1 MFFLVLLCIPV
12 HPVYASSSNGAFS
25 PTISIQQFER
35 SEEGN
40 IQVKIKCQQT
50 SSTPASPTYTMLYVK
65 MSEGSLN
72 GCTAKIVDENG
83 TVHNSVFQ
91 QTSENLWRLD
101 NVATCYRY
109 NRPLYVSFTFNCLK
123 SIHFEAKYSISDG
136 GAITENSDTESKDI
150 VNPVLSVQS
159 VPQNLN
165 LGERLDPDK
174 CVTNIKYGGEPIDN
188 SRCAIYFKEES
199 EKDLIDNVSLK
210 SRTVVVEFEGL
221 QTDVNVPLNI
231 TFGNSLV
238 LYGYNADGEKTIC
251 ACPLLNGKV
260 TAFSGNHEL
269 SNLPVNPSY
278 GNKLY
283 CSVDVHSFLKTS
295 VVSDKSQYHLEVKG
309 TDKQDQCIKSWK
321 WRRVTSG
328 DVVKVYHSNPDFNN
342 YYCKNEKLNATEGK
356 QEVYY
361 RIEGSSYIP
370 MDINKVKLRS
380 ITVPFNASK
389 EYLDQHGSDLIDNPQ
404 HLNFSFSKFISYPDT
419 TSSGE
424 KPCVIEI
431 KEPTASGKYA
441 LFHYNVNVTVQ
452 EELSLEIPSMLNFK
466 KVKNSSN
473 QQIIQRE
480 SMDKDIVIH
489 NARQTQ
495 NNWKLMLSASK
506 SEIGS
511 YCVFRRENGAEV
523 SLKEPV
529 CIFKADVSKLDSDE
543 INISKSWKENTG
555 LLLDIPP
562 KTFISPGSYFLQL
575 NWNIVK
581 GP

>member
-123 SIHFEAKYSISDG
+123 SIHFEAYYSISDG
-136 GAITENSDTESKDI
+136 AAITENSDTVSKDI
-150 VNPVLSVQS
+150 VNPVLSAQS
-159 VPQNLN
+159 IPQNLT
-165 LGERLDPDK
+165 LGERLDPSA
-174 CVTNIKYGGEPIDN
+174 CVTNIEYGGESIDIN
-188 SRCAIYFKEES
+188 RCAIFFKENP
-199 EKDLIDNVSLK
+199 EKDLIDNVALK
-210 SRTVVVEFEGL
+210 SRTVVVEFGGL

-231 TFGNSLV
+231 SFGNSLV
-238 LYGYNADGEKTIC
+238 LYGYNGDGEKTIG
-251 ACPLLNGKV
+251 AYPLLNSKV

-269 SNLPVNPSY
+269 SDLPVNPSY

-283 CSVDVHSFLKTS
+283 CSIDVYPFSKS
-295 VVSDKSQYHLEVKG
+295 AVVSDKSQYHLEVKG
-309 TDKQDQCIKSWK
+309 TDNQKNCITSWR
-321 WRRVTSG
+321 WRKVTSG

-342 YYCKNEKLNATEGK
+342 YYCENKKLNATDGK

-361 RIEGSSYIP
+361 RIEGNSYIP
-370 MDINKVKLRS
+370 MDINKIKLRS

-389 EYLDQHGSDLIDNPQ
+389 EYLDHHGSDLIDNPQ
-404 HLNFSFSKFISYPDT
+404 HLNIVFSKFISYPDT

-424 KPCVIEI
+424 KPCTIEV
-431 KEPTASGKYA
+431 KEATAAGKYA
-441 LFHYNVNVTVQ
+441 LFRYNVNVNVK
-452 EELSLEIPSMLNFK
+452 EGLSLETPSMLNFK
-466 KVKNSSN
+466 EVKNSSN

-480 SMDKDIVIH
+480 SMDRDVVIH

-495 NNWKLMLSASK
+495 NNWKLMLSAGDSK
-506 SEIGS
+506 VAS
-511 YCVFRRENGAEV
+511 YCVFRREDGTEV

-543 INISKSWKENTG
+543 INISKGWKENTG
-555 LLLDIPP
+555 LLLDIPS
-562 KTFISPGSYFLQL
+562 KTFISPGNYYLQL